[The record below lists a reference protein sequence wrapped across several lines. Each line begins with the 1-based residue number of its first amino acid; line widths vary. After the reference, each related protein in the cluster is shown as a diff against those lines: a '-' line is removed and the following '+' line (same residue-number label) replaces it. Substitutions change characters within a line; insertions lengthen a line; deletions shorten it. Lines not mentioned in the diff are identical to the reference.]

1 MPGVNVD
8 PVSGRPVDYDQPV
21 DQAKVHAEQKRLEAL
36 AGHAG
41 ISQSEAAKTMIA
53 LVEEALIQRVESLLL
68 DDQACKTLLNVLRA
82 VGNIEFTAAQAVKRL
97 TGRQLKLSPRSAGH

>member
-1 MPGVNVD
+1 MAGVNVD
-8 PVSGRPVDYDQPV
+8 PVTGRPIENTRAGDE
-21 DQAKVHAEQKRLEAL
+21 ARVHAEQKRLEAL

-41 ISQSEAAKTMIA
+41 ISQSEAAQTMIA
-53 LVEEALIQRVESLLL
+53 LVEEALVQRVESLLL

-82 VGNIEFTAAQAVKRL
+82 VGNIEFTAAQAVKKL